1 MTGTSGGRTYRSA
14 SDACAAFLPPSYV
27 CTGASASGPPR
38 GSRRLAS
45 SRGDSSHDDAS
56 GDGERAVRAA
66 FECHLAVVR
75 AILGVVART
84 LRDGAPRRLEVYS
97 RDRHSTTACGTFVL
111 GLGTI
116 PEDAQRQFGG
126 TRPSR
131 LPASVGYFGRSFA
144 SHIV

>member
-1 MTGTSGGRTYRSA
+1 MRRP
-14 SDACAAFLPPSYV
+14 PPSYV
-27 CTGASASGPPR
+27 RLQVPSASEYRAARDRPASAR
-38 GSRRLAS
+38 G
-45 SRGDSSHDDAS
+45 GSSHDDAS
-56 GDGERAVRAA
+56 GHDERDLGASV
-66 FECHLAVVR
+66 ECHLAVVR
-75 AILGVVART
+75 AILVELSPR
-84 LRDGAPRRLEVYS
+84 RCDGAPRGLEVYS
-97 RDRHSTTACGTFVL
+97 RDRDCTETCGTFVL